1 MKKISLKFGVLAV
14 ASSMTLSSLWSQEW
28 SQESLVKVNGV
39 VTGFSGLKVDNIV
52 DGAVVLPSLST
63 EDLFQFQVDQF
74 MGPPEKMS
82 VAGIFS
88 AEVPSN
94 FHFPKQSEK
103 YGFFPVSFG
112 KDHFSIYAA
121 KGSKNELI
129 AAWFQLPWDKMLEMD
144 SNKAPP
150 TDMLPLLKFKKFA
163 VAEERDWSVASN
175 ISLNLDR
182 GAGSSV
188 SYSWE
193 RSALQGKDMDAL
205 FLFQGTKSDRW
216 AFANLLGKPATSGTV
231 AGISGLEEKF
241 KMLFMRTHVTDQD
254 VTAAEGWIRSAQSS
268 ERVMVQSLPPALEA
282 TLVNPETVT
291 WTPIEAPGWISFVIA
306 ANAPKPSIF
315 RIDGIFGGAFARTAE
330 QKQIWLDPRS
340 GTTQTGLNENTLK
353 DVSVMLAFI
362 GTNEE
367 VAMPE
372 AGADN
377 SAFINAASE
386 IRMKKLK

>member
-1 MKKISLKFGVLAV
+1 MGTLALVSSL
-14 ASSMTLSSLWSQEW
+14 TLSSLWSQEW

-39 VTGFSGLKVDNIV
+39 VTGFSGLRIDNIV
-52 DGAVVLPSLST
+52 DGAVVLPSLSA

-129 AAWFQLPWDKMLEMD
+129 AAWFQLPWDKMLDMD

-163 VAEERDWSVASN
+163 VTEERDWSVASN

-205 FLFQGTKSDRW
+205 FLFQGTKTDRW
-216 AFANLLGKPATSGTV
+216 AFANLLGKPAASGTI

-254 VTAAEGWIRSAQSS
+254 VTAAEGWIRVAQSS

-282 TLVNPETVT
+282 TLVNAETLT
-291 WTPIEAPGWISFVIA
+291 WAPIEAPGWISFVIA
-306 ANAPKPSIF
+306 ANPPKPSIF
-315 RIDGIFGGAFARTAE
+315 RIDGIFGGAFAKTAE
-330 QKQIWLDPRS
+330 QKQIWLDPRA
-340 GTTQTGLNENTLK
+340 GTTQTGLNQNTLK

-372 AGADN
+372 AGANN

>member
-1 MKKISLKFGVLAV
+1 MRKITLNLGALAL
-14 ASSMTLSSLWSQEW
+14 ASSVAVSSLWSQQW
-28 SQESLVKVNGV
+28 SQSSLVKVNGV

-52 DGAVVLPSLST
+52 DGAVVLPSLSS

-112 KDHFSIYAA
+112 KEHFSIYAA

-150 TDMLPLLKFKKFA
+150 TDMLPLLKFKKFGI
-163 VAEERDWSVASN
+163 AEEQDWSLASQ
-175 ISLNLDR
+175 ISLKLDR
-182 GAGSSV
+182 GAGTSV
-188 SYSWE
+188 AYSWE
-193 RSALQGKDMDAL
+193 RSALQGKDMDVL
-205 FLFQGTKSDRW
+205 FLFQGTKTNRW
-216 AFANLLGKPATSGTV
+216 AFANLLGKPALSGTI
-231 AGISGLEEKF
+231 AGINGLEEKF

-254 VTAAEGWIRSAQSS
+254 VTAAEGWIRSASIS
-268 ERVMVQSLPPALEA
+268 ERILVQALPPSLEA
-282 TLVNPETVT
+282 KLINAETVS
-291 WTPIEAPGWISFVIA
+291 WTPVESPGWISFVIA

-315 RIDGIFGGAFARTAE
+315 RLDGIFGGAFARTAE
-330 QKQIWLDPRS
+330 QKQIWLDPRA

-353 DVSVMLAFI
+353 DVSVMMAFI
-362 GTNEE
+362 GTTEE